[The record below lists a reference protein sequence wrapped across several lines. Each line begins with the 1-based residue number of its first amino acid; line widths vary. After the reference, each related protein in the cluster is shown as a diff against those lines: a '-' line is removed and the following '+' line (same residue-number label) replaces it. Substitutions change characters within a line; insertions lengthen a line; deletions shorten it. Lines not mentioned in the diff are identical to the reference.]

1 MVVWGRKDES
11 LVVCVCVPSQMM
23 PLSFFF
29 VGEYVCIHTCTTVSR
44 VPFKK
49 SSVDFCGKKLFLVY
63 IYMASSSS
71 EKFVPVPI
79 GTLVNDTLFS
89 RDLEQSEVKAQ
100 ERKKLHRAKKSDP
113 KYFHSVRISAL
124 AAIKMLLHAKQGVD
138 DGIKETGIPVE
149 VMGCLIGYADIAT
162 PGVVVVTDCFE
173 VPCKGGP
180 HSAEM
185 DPRTATFM
193 SEKSEELEMTR
204 PKQRICGWYH
214 SHPFDVMTDRHHC
227 WFSDTD
233 VTNQNAWQIG
243 CDNDGDPFLGIVIDP
258 QTSLHKRSLYFG
270 AFRNYPTFLDRSSSK
285 CIPCPD
291 GTVEENDE
299 IRQLKWGAA
308 WRSYYQLR
316 ASFFTSESNAKLL
329 SALTSKFGW
338 ISDLTSDSDVRKFSE
353 KVSETNQ
360 LIDSSTSKDFGKSSS
375 STYGTMMMLGN
386 SSSSSNRTGFGSS
399 SSNYRKSAKRGSE
412 RGGKGKISEKDSEIM
427 KAAKKASEMGCN
439 FSEAQLIRAL
449 KSNAFR
455 VE

>member
-1 MVVWGRKDES
+1 M
-11 LVVCVCVPSQMM
+11 
-23 PLSFFF
+23 
-29 VGEYVCIHTCTTVSR
+29 TN
-44 VPFKK
+44 
-49 SSVDFCGKKLFLVY
+49 
-63 IYMASSSS
+63 
-71 EKFVPVPI
+71 KFVPVPI
-79 GTLVNDTLFS
+79 GTLVDNKLFS
-89 RDLEQSEVKAQ
+89 RDLEKSEVKAQ

-113 KYFHSVRISAL
+113 KYFHSVKISAL

-138 DGIKETGIPVE
+138 DGIKENGVPVE
-149 VMGCLIGYADIAT
+149 VMGCLVGYADIDE
-162 PGVVVVTDCFE
+162 PGFVVITDCFE

-214 SHPFDVMTDRHHC
+214 SHPFDVMADRHHC
-227 WFSDTD
+227 WFSDMD

-243 CDNDGDPFLGIVIDP
+243 CDNDGDPFIGIVIDP

-270 AFRNYPTFLDRSSSK
+270 AFRNYPTFYNRSADK
-285 CIPCPD
+285 CITCPD
-291 GTVEENDE
+291 GTNEENDE
-299 IRQLKWGAA
+299 VRQLKWGAA

-338 ISDLTSDSDVRKFSE
+338 ISDLTSDSSVRKFSE
-353 KVSETNQ
+353 KVTETNQ

-375 STYGTMMMLGN
+375 LTYGIMMLGR
-386 SSSSSNRTGFGSS
+386 SSSSSSRSGFGST
-399 SSNYRKSAKRGSE
+399 YRKSTKRS
-412 RGGKGKISEKDSEIM
+412 GGRSGKVKLSEKDSDIT

-455 VE
+455 FE